1 MSRPLRVVGLGGGIG
16 AARLWKA
23 LLTRVAPT
31 DLTLVV
37 NTGEDLDLYGLRIC
51 PDLDTVLYALA
62 GRQDT
67 VRGWG
72 LLDESWRAMDALR
85 ELGQQVWFNLGDRD
99 LGTHLMRTGL
109 LAAGVPLSEVTRQ
122 LAVAQG
128 VAVRVLPMCEQPVTT
143 RVTTE
148 DGRDLHYQEYL
159 VRERAQPRPVA
170 VRYDGL
176 ELVAGPAPGVL
187 EAIADADLVVLGPSN
202 PVASLGTVLAVPG
215 VREAVAAARRVVAVS
230 SVVSRV
236 PFDDPGEAGRARSR
250 AALLAVLGVPATPVG
265 IASLYADLCTT
276 FVLDRADLEDAEA
289 VAAHVADVRIADTM
303 VHRGADP
310 EALAAAVLAE
320 SQGPPATVSAGR
332 ASGQR

>member
-1 MSRPLRVVGLGGGIG
+1 MTRPLRVVGLGGGIG

-51 PDLDTVLYALA
+51 PDLDTVLYALS
-62 GRQDT
+62 GRQDA

-85 ELGQQVWFNLGDRD
+85 ELAQPVWFNLGDRD

-109 LAAGVPLSEVTRQ
+109 LASGVPLSEVTRQ
-122 LAVAQG
+122 LALAQG
-128 VAVRVLPMCEQPVTT
+128 VTVRVLPMCEEPVTT

-170 VRYDGL
+170 VRYDGMDF
-176 ELVAGPAPGVL
+176 VKGPAPGVL
-187 EAIADADLVVLGPSN
+187 EAIAEADVVVLGPSN
-202 PVASLGTVLAVPG
+202 PVASLETVLAVPG

-230 SVVSRV
+230 SVVTRV
-236 PFDDPGEAGRARSR
+236 PFDDPGEAGRGLSR
-250 AALLAVLGVPATPVG
+250 AALLGVLGVEATPVG
-265 IASLYADLCTT
+265 IASLYADLCGT
-276 FVLDRADLEDAEA
+276 FVLDQADCDDARA
-289 VAAHVADVRIADTM
+289 VATHIADVRVVDTL

-310 EALAAAVLAE
+310 GALADVVLAE
-320 SQGPPATVSAGR
+320 R
-332 ASGQR
+332 